1 MNWYFERSFSYPT
14 SLPISHEHSISIH
27 NVTWKDAGF
36 YFCYG
41 FASFFFLTVMD
52 YRVYSKDT
60 DVLHDVVYLLIK
72 KFLN

>member
-1 MNWYFERSFSYPT
+1 MT
-14 SLPISHEHSISIH
+14 IH

-41 FASFFFLTVMD
+41 YLVQEIAYFLAVID

-60 DVLHDVVYLLIK
+60 DVLHDVVYLFIK
-72 KFLN
+72 GAQTLFEREKPAK